1 MMSHVGM
8 AAPLSKHHDTLQ
20 ALRSCNRHPLSQRAM
35 VNDRIQAPPPLERD
49 TVGVWSGLGHYDHR
63 RGDDLSSLPLSLQR
77 NYWLAQMNLRFMWT
91 LYCESLIPLR
101 DSIVDL
107 TAAEDSDVTPTSS
120 LQKTSSSESKPE
132 LCEEVAIARW
142 LDYWNMRRKTQRTHS
157 TNARNELCFAGSDDE
172 AEEAVVAPSRRRQ
185 TSDTPKKPARKSGR
199 RGRRRKNSYDDEE
212 EEEDEDEYV
221 CDDFEEEDQ
230 EYFSASESL
239 PRSGSARRNIV
250 TDEKAPPTT
259 TTTADSLSIVM
270 IVQGPMSS
278 GKTSLVH
285 SAASR
290 MVGSTSTAVAF
301 HNAATLLLC

>member
-1 MMSHVGM
+1 M

-20 ALRSCNRHPLSQRAM
+20 ALRSCNRHPLPQREM
-35 VNDRIQAPPPLERD
+35 VNDRVQAPPPLERD
-49 TVGVWSGLGHYDHR
+49 TVAVWSGLGHYDHR

-91 LYCESLIPLR
+91 LYCESLIPPG
-101 DSIVDL
+101 DTIVDL
-107 TAAEDSDVTPTSS
+107 TAAEDSEVMPTSS
-120 LQKTSSSESKPE
+120 LQKTSGSDSKPE

-157 TNARNELCFAGSDDE
+157 TNARNELCFPGSDDE

-199 RGRRRKNSYDDEE
+199 RGRRRKNSYDDD
-212 EEEDEDEYV
+212 EEDEDEDEYE
-221 CDDFEEEDQ
+221 CDDFEEEEGDQ

-259 TTTADSLSIVM
+259 TTTSADSLSIVM

-290 MVGSTSTAVAF
+290 MVGNTSTAVAV
-301 HNAATLLLC
+301 HNAATL